1 MFNSLMFKRSFTTLA
16 KEYKYSKKYNLYY
29 ETHNINLNKKNII
42 NNIYPETGNMC
53 SKCKGCGWITNNKK
67 NNGFNFG
74 YDICKICRGTGYL

>member
-1 MFNSLMFKRSFTTLA
+1 MFKRSFSALA
-16 KEYKYSKKYNLYY
+16 KDYKYNKKYNLYY
-29 ETHNINLNKKNII
+29 ETLSINLNKK
-42 NNIYPETGNMC
+42 NIYPETGNMC

>member
-1 MFNSLMFKRSFTTLA
+1 MFKRSFSALA

-42 NNIYPETGNMC
+42 NNIYPERGNMC